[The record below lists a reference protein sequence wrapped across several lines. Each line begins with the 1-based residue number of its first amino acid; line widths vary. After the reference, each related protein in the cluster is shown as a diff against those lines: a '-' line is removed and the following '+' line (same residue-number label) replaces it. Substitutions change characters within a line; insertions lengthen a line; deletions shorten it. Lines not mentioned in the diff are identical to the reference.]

1 MYMMYIKGCCLC
13 LCLYYWSGNCSFG
26 SRSQVKWTSS
36 NLLYKV
42 FFIKQKTKNNI
53 PPATRLK
60 VNLANLFG
68 KNKAW
73 LTAGND
79 IHHRAGESNRGPL
92 TSPKNTKG
100 QSFFFKTENFNT
112 YMITHNPFPLLD
124 PHLDM
129 LVLDLSISGLFGRPS
144 RLGGCA
150 EGNHPAGTGC
160 RNVPHILWV
169 P

>member
-1 MYMMYIKGCCLC
+1 MNIIKLIIKGI
-13 LCLYYWSGNCSFG
+13 
-26 SRSQVKWTSS
+26 
-36 NLLYKV
+36 LYKTED
-42 FFIKQKTKNNI
+42 KKNNI

-100 QSFFFKTENFNT
+100 PSFFFKTENFNT

-124 PHLDM
+124 PHLVM
-129 LVLDLSISGLFGRPS
+129 LVLDLSILEPPGRSLWPTEPLGWMRRRKPS
-144 RLGGCA
+144 CRHGMQKCA
-150 EGNHPAGTGC
+150 IHLVGSIVE
-160 RNVPHILWV
+160 RML
-169 P
+169 